1 MLICAIFLHHKRITI
16 NESYELLSG
25 KWILLLVEM
34 TETKFIQIHI
44 QEQWDGDTIHF
55 NTETDHT

>member
-1 MLICAIFLHHKRITI
+1 MKAVNFEWKMDFAISWNDRKKI
-16 NESYELLSG
+16 
-25 KWILLLVEM
+25 
-34 TETKFIQIHI
+34 IQTNI